1 MNLYYRMVITV
12 EIDAT
17 AMTAIGAMT
26 TTIAGT
32 IVATVMDAVA
42 ESRLGLSQIPS
53 TEREREML

>member
-1 MNLYYRMVITV
+1 MVITV

>member
-1 MNLYYRMVITV
+1 MVIIV

-42 ESRLGLSQIPS
+42 ESRLGLSHIPS